1 LKKYLEREKLMKENN
16 NWKLLF
22 RGNNL
27 IDIELKRKILE
38 KKNIRCNLLNK
49 KDSSFHPISF
59 VGETIELYVLKKDF
73 QQAAELIKSTIKQKS
88 FATKHKKRKLLNT
101 VSGIILFSL
110 GLVGCL
116 IGEILIGSVMFVFGV
131 ILILNY

>member
-1 LKKYLEREKLMKENN
+1 MKENN

-73 QQAAELIKSTIKQKS
+73 QQAAELIKSTTKQKS

>member
-1 LKKYLEREKLMKENN
+1 MKENN

-49 KDSSFHPISF
+49 KDSAFHPISF
-59 VGETIELYVLKKDF
+59 TGETIELYVLKKDF

-88 FATKHKKRKLLNT
+88 FATKHKKRIRHYSFFTWSCRMSYRRNFNRICNVCIWSNINFKLLKT
-101 VSGIILFSL
+101 II
-110 GLVGCL
+110 
-116 IGEILIGSVMFVFGV
+116 
-131 ILILNY
+131 